1 MRILLVLLCLFAGG
15 NVLAADLKL
24 LTAGA
29 YKPAALELLAE
40 FEKKTGHKVS
50 VETGTAGALQKRV
63 ADGEYFDVVVIP
75 PLAMGPLLGS
85 RLDESSAK
93 PLARAGI
100 GIAVKQGTPLPDLS
114 GVDSFKKAL
123 LDARAVAYVDPAAG
137 GSSGIYLSRLFEKMG
152 IADQIKGKAVLVPGG
167 LVAERLVDGKADLA
181 LQQSSEL
188 MSVPGVQ
195 FAGPIPLDVQNY
207 TLYSGAISVASG
219 NRAAADALMLALADP
234 GNVPLLKK
242 KGLDGP

>member
-1 MRILLVLLCLFAGG
+1 MRILLVLLCLFASG
-15 NVLAADLKL
+15 NAIAADLKL

-75 PLAMGPLLGS
+75 PIPMAPLLGN
-85 RLDESSAK
+85 RIDESSVK

-100 GIAVKQGTPLPDLS
+100 GVAVKQDAPLPDLS

-123 LDARAVAYVDPAAG
+123 LGARAVAYVDPAAG
-137 GSSGIYLSRLFEKMG
+137 GSSGIYLARLFEKLG
-152 IADQIKGKAVLVPGG
+152 IAEQIKGKAVLVPGG

-207 TLYSGAISVASG
+207 TLYSGAISAASA
-219 NRAAADALMLALADP
+219 NRAAAEALMLALANP
-234 GNVPLLKK
+234 SNVPLLKK

>member
-1 MRILLVLLCLFAGG
+1 MRFLLVLLSLFAGG
-15 NVLAADLKL
+15 NALAADIKL

-63 ADGEYFDVVVIP
+63 ADGVYFDVVVMP
-75 PLAMGPLLGS
+75 PLVMGPLLGN

-100 GIAVKQGTPLPDLS
+100 GVAVKQGAPLPDLS

-123 LDARAVAYVDPAAG
+123 LGARAVAYIDPAAG
-137 GSSGIYLSRLFEKMG
+137 GSSGIYLARLFEKMG
-152 IADQIKGKAVLVPGG
+152 IAEQIKGKAVLVPGG
-167 LVAERLVDGKADLA
+167 LVADRLVDGKADLA

-188 MSVPGVQ
+188 MGVPGVQ

-207 TLYSGAISVASG
+207 TLYSGAISVASA
-219 NRAAADALMLALADP
+219 NRAAAEALMLALADP